1 MIWSKNRLV
10 NQKILKFARQL
21 QKELLYL
28 KKKMVQ
34 FQSNNDAAGDSIPS
48 RWLVVRLLILLKSE
62 KLG

>member
-1 MIWSKNRLV
+1 MIWSKNRMV

-34 FQSNNDAAGDSIPS
+34 FQSNNDAAGDSIAS